1 MLLYHII
8 VKIVYFP
15 LEAQWIY
22 VYISDFATG
31 EMRMKKKLTDT
42 PSALPKVPQFHL
54 ICCCGKGGTGEVWEG
69 RDCRGRRCAVRL
81 VPRKCCCCQKAAEPE
96 VSLRCSCC
104 KKEAKQE
111 FRNILSYRNNAGS
124 HENLAE
130 IVRVGRTKNY
140 YYYVL
145 LLADNLSK
153 DPDCYIP
160 DTLAERLKEKMIPL
174 SRVPFLIIQIVQ
186 ALAHLHSRGIAHLDL
201 KPENIYFHNGV
212 LKIADFGLAGE
223 CEKIYQEYNGT
234 PDYMPLCACKGKMR
248 DIYAVGK
255 VLYCLYSGNPV
266 TDFPVLAPETDME
279 NVRIFNE
286 IALKCCSTSSRH
298 AYKSVEELK
307 ADLAAKFP
315 GEFPSS

>member
-1 MLLYHII
+1 MR
-8 VKIVYFP
+8 VYYF
-15 LEAQWIY
+15 L
-22 VYISDFATG
+22 VMG
-31 EMRMKKKLTDT
+31 EMRMNKKHTDT
-42 PSALPKVPQFHL
+42 PSAVPKIPHFHL

-81 VPRKCCCCQKAAEPE
+81 VPRKCCCCQKASAQDLPR
-96 VSLRCSCC
+96 RCSCC
-104 KKEAKQE
+104 KKAAKQE
-111 FRNILSYRNNAGS
+111 FRNILTYRNNAGT
-124 HENLAE
+124 HDNLAE

-153 DPDCYIP
+153 DPSCYIP

-174 SRVPFLIIQIVQ
+174 SRVPFLMYQIVQ
-186 ALAHLHSRGIAHLDL
+186 ALEHLHSRGIAHLDL

-212 LKIADFGLAGE
+212 LKIADPGLAGE

-234 PDYMPLCACKGKMR
+234 PDYMPLCPCKGKMR

-286 IALKCCSTSSRH
+286 IALKCCSSPSRH
-298 AYKSVEELK
+298 AYKSAGELK

-315 GEFPSS
+315 GMVSAGQTQ

>member
-1 MLLYHII
+1 
-8 VKIVYFP
+8 
-15 LEAQWIY
+15 

-96 VSLRCSCC
+96 VSRRCSCC

-111 FRNILSYRNNAGS
+111 FRNILSYRNNAGT

-201 KPENIYFHNGV
+201 KPENIYFHNGI

-315 GEFPSS
+315 GEFPFS